1 MVAPDTAEH
10 IREFAARFEPGFPV
24 LCDEGGAIVRSYALR
39 NPNIAGA
46 PHMTSDDVPFP
57 GHLLI
62 APGGVVVDKSFTGDL
77 RHRASATLLV
87 SRTVGPTG
95 GPEARL
101 QSDEVAVAVE
111 LSAGAV
117 YGGQEIGLTIGFEPA
132 GSWHLYAPGCSARYE
147 ALAVEVESEL
157 VEAVEVTYPP
167 GIPVRLEGLGEEA
180 LVYDRPVTIRARL
193 RTRWRPELFWRSER
207 GPEPLHGLEHLVS
220 LRPDPGS
227 YPVRVRLRYQACSE
241 DTCLPPANVTTELP
255 VELLDDVPAAS
266 AIRPKLD

>member
-117 YGGQEIGLTIGFEPA
+117 YGGQEIGLTMDSNRPEAGISTRPA
-132 GSWHLYAPGCSARYE
+132 AP
-147 ALAVEVESEL
+147 
-157 VEAVEVTYPP
+157 
-167 GIPVRLEGLGEEA
+167 
-180 LVYDRPVTIRARL
+180 RATR
-193 RTRWRPELFWRSER
+193 RSRWRSNRSSSR
-207 GPEPLHGLEHLVS
+207 RS
-220 LRPDPGS
+220 
-227 YPVRVRLRYQACSE
+227 
-241 DTCLPPANVTTELP
+241 
-255 VELLDDVPAAS
+255 
-266 AIRPKLD
+266 K